1 MADSNADTS
10 ADSNVDDPVGMAY
23 QLGSWPTIAGR
34 QGGCRPISIMVDIS
48 PPTGRRLLPGD
59 QSLEDMAT

>member
-10 ADSNVDDPVGMAY
+10 ANSSVDDPVGMAY

-34 QGGCRPISIMVDIS
+34 LGECRPISRMFDIS
-48 PPTGRRLLPGD
+48 PPTGRWLLPGD
-59 QSLEDMAT
+59 QLLEDMTT